1 MYYLLVIT
9 LEFGVHLIIPF
20 KTSSISVLIFSTL
33 ELEQKEVDNL
43 YQVQDHVL
51 WILEPHRSSNVMVLA
66 EPAITLLIL

>member
-20 KTSSISVLIFSTL
+20 KTSLISVLIFSTL

>member
-1 MYYLLVIT
+1 MIRAAIVTNILTHMRIYNPYV
-9 LEFGVHLIIPF
+9 FYF
-20 KTSSISVLIFSTL
+20 SIL

>member
-1 MYYLLVIT
+1 MV
-9 LEFGVHLIIPF
+9 EFDFDTPSF
-20 KTSSISVLIFSTL
+20 KPYVSSISVLIFSTL

-51 WILEPHRSSNVMVLA
+51 WILEPHRSSNVMVLV